1 MDEGAMGGGGN
12 PDASQDKELINSI
25 IQEML
30 GPVFEAIASRLK
42 DLEEGL
48 GETKDL
54 EMKLAQGLI
63 GAADGHKRS
72 MLTDEISSK
81 YGKDIEP
88 IEGFHKEM
96 YGKGFTDS
104 LLDELMGEGGPADEE
119 RGGWLE
125 NKIKEAKGKYGKYV
139 GIPAEEKVK
148 VATLG
153 PKGEASESGALKEAE
168 AGLSEEKS
176 GEEEEKTGDKEEKEG
191 EESKGEE
198 DEEKGEEEEEEG
210 SAEEGD
216 AISKLMK
223 EMSSLTGAK
232 HKLSEPVAP
241 KKSKAPVRR

>member
-25 IQEML
+25 IQETL
-30 GPVFEAIASRLK
+30 GPVFEAISSRLK
-42 DLEEGL
+42 DLEEDL

-88 IEGFHKEM
+88 IEGFHKDI

-104 LLDELMGEGGPADEE
+104 LLDEIMGEGGPSDEE
-119 RGGWLE
+119 RDGWLQG
-125 NKIKEAKGKYGKYV
+125 KIKEAKGKYGKYI
-139 GIPAEEKVK
+139 GLPAEEKVE
-148 VATLG
+148 VAAIKPEG
-153 PKGEASESGALKEAE
+153 KAAEPEAMKEAE
-168 AGLSEEKS
+168 QGIEEEKK
-176 GEEEEKTGDKEEKEG
+176 GEEEEKIGDKEEKEG
-191 EESKGEE
+191 EEAKGEK

-216 AISKLMK
+216 SISNLMK